1 MKRSQVGSFDI
12 MIAVVIF
19 IGTIF
24 VVYSAF
30 ANSPK
35 SNVKDLE
42 SEASIVLENVAS
54 QNPELGL
61 IEGTEISEAK
71 LQQLLGEDYELIK
84 QQMRVKN
91 DFCIFLEDQDGSL
104 VYLSQGTPGIG
115 SNKIKI
121 GLNEES
127 CG

>member
-35 SNVKDLE
+35 SNAKDLE